1 MASLDVPA
9 PMAGSIKEVLVAAG
23 DRVAEGQEIIVLE
36 SMKMEIPVE
45 SPATGTVSEVLIA
58 PLRPHR
64 RRPAPPA
71 DRGGVG
77 PVPIPLPCPLT
88 KISLR

>member
-58 PLRPHR
+58 PSARIDEGQLLLRIE
-64 RRPAPPA
+64 
-71 DRGGVG
+71 VG
-77 PVPIPLPCPLT
+77 
-88 KISLR
+88 